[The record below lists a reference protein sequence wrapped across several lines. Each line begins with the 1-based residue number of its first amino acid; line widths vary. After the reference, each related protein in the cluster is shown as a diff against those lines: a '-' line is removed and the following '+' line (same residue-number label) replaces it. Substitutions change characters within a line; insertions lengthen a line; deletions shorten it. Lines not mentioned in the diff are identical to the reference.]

1 MAFSIS
7 MGLGES
13 DRGDQVIGAIEV
25 LRERDVFFK
34 RREELSAGVERPQ
47 QFVQGPGKV
56 TKYIV
61 ILQPPI

>member
-1 MAFSIS
+1 
-7 MGLGES
+7 
-13 DRGDQVIGAIEV
+13 VIGAIEV